1 MESLI
6 TQLRLFLWPIVALIS
21 TFLIVA
27 AFVTRKYLKAPSKDL
42 DNRLLLKQ
50 LLEGFGLELPPELEE
65 ISSPVVKSVKAP

>member
-21 TFLIVA
+21 TFLILA
-27 AFVTRKYLKAPSKDL
+27 AFVTRRYLKAPSKDL